1 MPRYRSVLGPLF
13 AGVLLVGTGP
23 RAWAATPSPSA
34 APPASLKP
42 PAAQK
47 PQAAD
52 GKAAEAKP
60 APAKP
65 ADPKTGKPADL
76 KAAKPPE
83 AKPTPA
89 KPVDSKAAPS
99 KPVDNKALSA
109 KPVEAKAPSPKPVEA
124 KAVQA
129 KPVDAKSLPAV
140 KAADPTRGAPTRKVP
155 EPEPPAKEAKK
166 TPEAP
171 PSLPERPIKPAP
183 ATKEVEKSEVAAKPG
198 YQKGKAPKKPAS
210 SLPAGVARPA
220 PDADARRQVAGG
232 PTADQLRAG
241 KDDPELRA
249 LREAERVLFP
259 RALPGFTPGWSWD
272 LPRPVNAGGPEVVAS
287 GLPPTAPIATTTPP
301 ASAELDWIKR
311 LNLPDVPVRWDER
324 VIKYL
329 KFYRDS
335 PSGRA
340 VAKAWAKKSG
350 KYVKALRAE
359 LGKAGLPS
367 DIVWLSLIESGHNPN
382 IVSPAGA
389 VGLWQFMPDA
399 GRTYGLAIDR
409 WVDERLDPER
419 STEAAARYLGDLY
432 RRFGSWDLAMASYN
446 MGYGGLSRAIRKFS
460 SNDFWELSRH
470 EAGLPWETTL
480 YVPKIVATAIMMNNP
495 SSFGIGDVTPEPPES
510 FDTVLVGP
518 GTPLDAVA
526 RAAGISIEAIEAMNP
541 QYLAGRTP
549 PNVPG
554 QKAPSYRVRVPKGK
568 GKAANQELA
577 LAPSQLD
584 GVVTYVVRAGDT
596 AETVAAASGTN
607 ETKVRSLN
615 RIGSQEVLAAGTILL
630 VPQQD
635 RRPLETEAPRE
646 DVVVVSKR
654 VAAQADRDRLFYR
667 VLSGDT
673 LGKVSDSF
681 GVSRLELL
689 AWNALDEGAR
699 LVPGMTLQVFVKRG
713 TNVRVRCTKDSDA
726 RVLVAGTPE
735 FFDYFEG
742 LNGKKRIVVAA
753 KDGDTLA
760 SIGRRH
766 GMTVGWMERVNRRS
780 RTDKLEPG
788 ESLVVYTDRAVSS
801 SAPTEVAMAKL
812 SEPIAPVPGVL
823 PSVESIAVEGT
834 AGRDESLEESAGPAK
849 NR

>member
-1 MPRYRSVLGPLF
+1 VLW
-13 AGVLLVGTGP
+13 AGTGP
-23 RAWAATPSPSA
+23 RAWAATPSSSA
-34 APPASLKP
+34 APSASPK
-42 PAAQK
+42 PAAQSPPAPKAK
-47 PQAAD
+47 PAET
-52 GKAAEAKP
+52 KLPEAKP
-60 APAKP
+60 APIKPSDPKATKPAEAKTPPAKP
-65 ADPKTGKPADL
+65 ADS
-76 KAAKPPE
+76 KALPAKPTE
-83 AKPTPA
+83 AKPTP
-89 KPVDSKAAPS
+89 P
-99 KPVDNKALSA
+99 
-109 KPVEAKAPSPKPVEA
+109 KPVETKPAPKPVEA
-124 KAVQA
+124 KPVETKPPSGKPAESKSGAA
-129 KPVDAKSLPAV
+129 KPVETKPVLESKSDV
-140 KAADPTRGAPTRKVP
+140 KAADPMRGAPTRKVP
-155 EPEPPAKEAKK
+155 EPPAPAKEAKK
-166 TPEAP
+166 PESG
-171 PSLPERPIKPAP
+171 PSLPEKPIKAP
-183 ATKEVEKSEVAAKPG
+183 SVTKESEKSEVAAKPG
-198 YQKGKAPKKPAS
+198 YQKGKAPKKPAP
-210 SLPAGVARPA
+210 SLPSGVARPL
-220 PDADARRQVAGG
+220 PDAEARRQVAGG
-232 PTADQLRAG
+232 PTADQFRSG

-259 RALPGFTPGWSWD
+259 RALPGVTPGWSWD
-272 LPRPVNAGGPEVVAS
+272 LPRPVTSGGPEVVAS
-287 GLPPTAPIATTTPP
+287 GLPPTSPIAGTAPP
-301 ASAELDWIKR
+301 ATADLDWIKR

-367 DIVWLSLIESGHNPN
+367 DLVWLSLIESGHNPN

-470 EAGLPWETTL
+470 EAGLPWETSL

-495 SSFGIGDVTPEPPES
+495 NAFGIGDVAPEPPES

-526 RAAGISIEAIEAMNP
+526 RAAGVSIEAIEVMNP

-549 PNVPG
+549 PSAPG

-596 AETVAAASGTN
+596 AETVASAAGTN

-630 VPQQD
+630 VPQQE
-635 RRPLETEAPRE
+635 RRPLEPEAPRE
-646 DVVVVSKR
+646 DVFVVSKR
-654 VAAQADRDRLFYR
+654 VAAAADKERFFYR
-667 VLSGDT
+667 VVSGDT
-673 LGKVSDSF
+673 LGKVADSF
-681 GVSRLELL
+681 AVTRLELL

-699 LVPGMTLQVFVKRG
+699 LVPGMTLQVFIRQG
-713 TNVRVRCTKDSDA
+713 ANVRVRCVKDRDA

-735 FFDYFEG
+735 FFDYYEG

-753 KDGDTLA
+753 REGDTLA
-760 SIGRRH
+760 SVGRKY

-788 ESLVVYTDRAVSS
+788 ESLVVYTDRAVTT

-812 SEPIAPVPGVL
+812 SDPVAPVPGVL
-823 PSVESIAVEGT
+823 PSVDSLTAEGT
-834 AGRDESLEESAGPAK
+834 AGRDDSLEDADEPAK
-849 NR
+849 SP